1 MELSFT
7 NLLIIVAIGFAAPL
21 ALGFVP
27 ALRVPSI
34 VVEIV
39 LGIVVGPA
47 VLGWVHVDDPVA
59 VFSTV
64 GLAFLLFLA
73 GLEIDFGRLRGRV
86 LRLALTGF
94 AASLVLAVV
103 VGLLLKAGGLVS
115 QPLFVAIVL
124 SATSLGVLVPVLKD
138 AGESGT
144 AFGQLIIAA
153 GTIADFATVILL
165 SLFFSRQSGSTAAKV
180 ILLAG
185 LFLVAAL
192 LALAIAGVEH
202 SRRVRETL
210 RRLQDTT
217 AQIRVRAAFL
227 LLVGLVALA
236 AKLGLE
242 VILGAFIAGAIISLV
257 DQDRAMTH
265 AAFRRKLEA
274 AGFGIFIPVF
284 FVTTG
289 VKYDL
294 DALTAHAS
302 TLLHVPIFLAALVVV
317 RGLPALLY
325 RSVIPPGRVAVAALM
340 QATSLPF
347 IVAATSVGLALHVV
361 TPANAAALIAAGLL
375 SVVLFPAASLVLLRR
390 DPRDAVAMDAAM
402 TVRKAG
408 MVGGLQTLGDLPM
421 DDLDAPAPAPAGRP
435 APAARAREPV
445 GAGRAD

>member
-7 NLLIIVAIGFAAPL
+7 NLLIVVAAGFAAPL
-21 ALGFVP
+21 ALGLVP

-47 VLGWVHVDDPVA
+47 VLGWVHVDDPVQ
-59 VFSTV
+59 VFATV
-64 GLAFLLFLA
+64 GLAYLLFLA
-73 GLEIDFGRLRGRV
+73 GLEVDFGRLRGLV
-86 LRLALTGF
+86 LRLALLGF
-94 AASLVLAVV
+94 GVSLVIALV
-103 VGLLLKAGGLVS
+103 VGVLLDAAGLAS

-138 AGESGT
+138 AGQSGT
-144 AFGQLIIAA
+144 TFGQLIIAS

-165 SLFFSRQSGSTAAKV
+165 SLFFSREATSTATKV

-185 LFLVAAL
+185 LFVVAAL
-192 LALAIAGVEH
+192 VALAIAGVER
-202 SRRVRETL
+202 SRRLRDTL

-217 AQIRVRAAFL
+217 AQIRVRAAFV

-236 AKLGLE
+236 ARLGLE

-257 DQDRAMTH
+257 DRDRAMTH
-265 AAFRRKLEA
+265 VDFRRKLDA

-289 VKYDL
+289 VRYDL
-294 DALTAHAS
+294 DALTASMS
-302 TLLHVPIFLAALVVV
+302 TLLHVPVFLAALLAV

-325 RSVIPPGRVAVAALM
+325 RSVIPRERIPVAVLM

-347 IVAATSVGLALHVV
+347 IVAATSVGLTLGVV

-375 SVVLFPAASLVLLRR
+375 SVVLFPALSLALLRR
-390 DPRDAVAMDAAM
+390 EPATAATIDAAM
-402 TVRKAG
+402 AERKRG
-408 MVGGLQTLGDLPM
+408 MVGGLQTLSDRPI
-421 DDLDAPAPAPAGRP
+421 DDLGDVAAGS
-435 APAARAREPV
+435 
-445 GAGRAD
+445 AGRAKAPPVHEPALSGRA

>member
-1 MELSFT
+1 MEPAFT
-7 NLLIIVAIGFAAPL
+7 NLLIIVAAGFAAPL

-39 LGIVVGPA
+39 LGIIIGPA
-47 VLGWVHVDDPVA
+47 VLGWVHVDDPVQ
-59 VFSTV
+59 VLSTL

-73 GLEIDFGRLRGRV
+73 GLEIDFERLRGRP
-86 LRLALTGF
+86 LRLAGVGF
-94 AASLVLAVV
+94 VVSLALAVLA
-103 VGLLLKAGGLVS
+103 GLLLKAGGLAS

-124 SATSLGVLVPVLKD
+124 SSTSLGVLVPVLKD
-138 AGESGT
+138 ADEVGST
-144 AFGQLIIAA
+144 FGQLVIAA

-165 SLFFSRQSGSTAAKV
+165 SLFFSRESGSTASKV
-180 ILLAG
+180 ILLVG
-185 LFLVAAL
+185 LFIVALL
-192 LALAIAGVEH
+192 LALAIMGVEH
-202 SRRVRETL
+202 SRRLRDIL

-217 AQIRVRAAFL
+217 AQIRVRGAFV
-227 LLVGLVALA
+227 LLVGLVALT

-242 VILGAFIAGAIISLV
+242 VILGAFIAGAILSLV
-257 DQDRAMTH
+257 DRDRAVTH
-265 AAFRRKLEA
+265 RDFRRKLEA

-294 DALTAHAS
+294 SALTAHAS
-302 TLLHVPIFLAALVVV
+302 TLLHVPVFLAALVVV

-325 RSVIPPGRVAVAALM
+325 RGVIPRDRLPVAVLM

-390 DPRDAVAMDAAM
+390 DPKCSRAIDKAMAA
-402 TVRKAG
+402 RKAAR
-408 MVGGLQTLGDLPM
+408 VGGLQTLGDLPM
-421 DDLDAPAPAPAGRP
+421 DDLGPRPESEPASPAP
-435 APAARAREPV
+435 V
-445 GAGRAD
+445 SGAVAVSPGG